1 MRPAEAARYLGVSV
15 STLKNYRVRGQLT
28 PTYYAGGKY
37 HQVGMYSVDD
47 LNTFIQGRV
56 RPEGQ
61 YQQLLT
67 VAQSAFALNVLQKT
81 VLRLVKEGLIA
92 AVILPTPERS
102 TKGQIRIDRAE
113 ILRYREAHPKG
124 GKK

>member
-1 MRPAEAARYLGVSV
+1 
-15 STLKNYRVRGQLT
+15 
-28 PTYYAGGKY
+28 
-37 HQVGMYSVDD
+37 MYSVDD